1 MKAHAVRKKPV
12 LHANHVFD
20 ELETALDLAGRLDA
34 IFWEGLASQIADI
47 GHWGPE
53 RMLFPLVHES
63 LTLNRNLAAHLA
75 PLSLP
80 AAAVEEWFAATGLER
95 KKDLLSALQV
105 SASTLSRAKPDTMLD
120 SAVTERMLRQS
131 DLFIRAAEVFGE
143 DGARWMTTPH
153 DVLDGKTPVAYASN
167 EFGGAKV
174 REILNA
180 IEYGGVV

>member
-12 LHANHVFD
+12 RQASKGIV
-20 ELETALDLAGRLDA
+20 EIEAALDLAGRFDA
-34 IFWEGLASQIADI
+34 IFWEGLASQISDTAP
-47 GHWGPE
+47 WGPE
-53 RMLFPLVHES
+53 RMLFPLVHQS

-80 AAAVEEWFAATGLER
+80 ATAVEDWFVAAGIER
-95 KKDLLSALQV
+95 KKDLLKALQL

-131 DLFIRAAEVFGE
+131 DLFVRAAEVFGE
-143 DGARWMTTPH
+143 DGATWMTKPH
-153 DVLDGKTPVAYASN
+153 DMLDGKTPVEYASN

>member
-12 LHANHVFD
+12 QQADKVLAEF
-20 ELETALDLAGRLDA
+20 EAASDLAGRFDA

-47 GHWGPE
+47 AHWGPE
-53 RMLFPLVHES
+53 RALFPLVHQS

-80 AAAVEEWFAATGLER
+80 ATAVEDWFVATGLER
-95 KKDLLSALQV
+95 KKDMLRALQL

-120 SAVTERMLRQS
+120 STVTERMLRQS
-131 DLFIRAAEVFGE
+131 DLFVRAAEVFGE
-143 DGARWMTTPH
+143 DGPKWMTTPH
-153 DVLDGKTPVAYASN
+153 DMLEGKTPVEYASN